1 MKNKLPIIA
10 LIGFALTAC
19 ATPNGSS
26 SSIAPAFTRDSVT
39 IVTPTGAP
47 ALAFYNYAELT
58 NFETNS
64 NPTNITA
71 MMSAAQKD
79 VIVLPTNVGVKTIE
93 TAQAPYKLA
102 ATITFG
108 NFYIA
113 SLGNDDNGI
122 MDATDNIVLFQKN
135 NVPDKLF
142 HYIYGTTLD
151 AGVHYVNAV
160 NEATQALNSGTFID
174 EETGTTKT
182 AHYVMIAEP
191 AFSTIKANK
200 ENVTMYANIQDEY
213 KEKSGD
219 LELFQA
225 SIFVKNT
232 LPEAKINGFLTS
244 LKEDVDAAIDEPTL
258 LSAGM
263 NKVANAQTIFGVAP
277 TMAENVLRNNNGMGL
292 GFKLAKP
299 NKEAIDNFLALFN
312 IEETDEEIYF

>member
-10 LIGFALTAC
+10 LIGIALTAC
-19 ATPNGSS
+19 TTTNSS
-26 SSIAPAFTRDSVT
+26 SSSFAPAFTRDSIT

-71 MMSAAQKD
+71 IMSAAQKD

-93 TAQAPYKLA
+93 TAEAPYKLA

-108 NFYIA
+108 NFFIA

-122 MDATDNIVLFQKN
+122 MEATDNIVVFQKN

-142 HYIYGTTLD
+142 HYVYGTTLD

-160 NEATQALNSGTFID
+160 TEATQALTSGTFID
-174 EETGTTKT
+174 EVSGTSKT

-191 AFSTIKANK
+191 AFSTVRANK
-200 ENVTMYANIQDEY
+200 ENVTMYANIQEEY

-225 SIFVKNT
+225 SVFVKNSLT
-232 LPEAKINGFLTS
+232 EATVNGFLTS
-244 LKEDVDAAIDEPTL
+244 LQEDIEAAIDEPTL
-258 LSAGM
+258 LSTGM
-263 NKVANAQTIFGVAP
+263 NKVANAQAIFGVAP
-277 TMAENVLRNNNGMGL
+277 TMAENVLRNDNGMGL
-292 GFKLAKP
+292 GFKHAGQ
-299 NKEAIDNFLALFN
+299 NKAAIDNFLALFN

>member
-232 LPEAKINGFLTS
+232 LQEAKINGFLTS